1 MLAMPAMTTVL
12 AGLPL
17 DAANTT
23 VVRERP
29 APVGPCG
36 EQWGIMG
43 MIRRVIVTPQRA
55 NRLLLTALRGCYEST
70 GTDALLRLPH
80 DL

>member
-1 MLAMPAMTTVL
+1 MQSEDRGSIDEVAVMLAMPAMTTVL

-55 NRLLLTALRGCYEST
+55 NRCC
-70 GTDALLRLPH
+70 
-80 DL
+80 